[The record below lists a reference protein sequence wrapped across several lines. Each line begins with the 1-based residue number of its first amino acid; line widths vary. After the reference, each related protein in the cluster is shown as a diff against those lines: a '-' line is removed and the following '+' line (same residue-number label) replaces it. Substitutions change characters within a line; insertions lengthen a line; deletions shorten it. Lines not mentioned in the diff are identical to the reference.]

1 MTLKI
6 DVALLSPGEKLLWEY
21 GILTPDEIDLEAIA
35 ADRGLLIKHSPL
47 DGADARLVATKT
59 AGIITVNSRTSE
71 KRQRFSIGHELGHWE
86 RDRKHG
92 LINLCTK
99 SDLAQ
104 HNQIAKTS
112 EAEANLFS
120 ADLILPPYLVS
131 TRTQSKEA
139 SIDLIL
145 NVADEFRTS
154 REATGIRVARLTRA
168 PTLVVVFGQ
177 RQRTWTF
184 KNSVWPHYVNPVNV
198 VHHDSPS
205 FNLLFAGVNGE
216 KTRDQKEPALRWLV
230 GDDLRMVDVK
240 VQSVKLAFNNILSV
254 IRLPVKPC

>member
-6 DVALLSPGEKLLWEY
+6 DEKSLSPGEKLLWEY
-21 GILTPDEIDLEAIA
+21 GIVTPDEIDLEAIA
-35 ADRGLLIKHSPL
+35 ADRGLAVKRRPL
-47 DGADARLVATKT
+47 NGADARLVATST
-59 AGIITVNSRTSE
+59 AGIITVNSSTSE

-104 HNQIAKTS
+104 HNQLAKNS
-112 EAEANLFS
+112 EAEANIFS

-131 TRTQSKEA
+131 SRTEGKDA

-145 NVADEFRTS
+145 NVAAEFRTS
-154 REATGIRVARLTRA
+154 REATGIRITRLARIATMIM
-168 PTLVVVFGQ
+168 VFSQHG
-177 RQRTWTF
+177 RKWAM
-184 KNSVWPHYVNPVNV
+184 KNSTWPHFVSPVGV

-205 FNLLFAGVNGE
+205 MDLLFTGENGT

-230 GDDLRMVDVK
+230 GEGLRTVDVK
-240 VQSVKLAFNNILSV
+240 VQSVKLSSNEILSIV
-254 IRLPVKPC
+254 RL